1 MKTLSFSS
9 LEAFRKCKLY
19 FKKVYIDGIK
29 MKQSKEMY
37 LGEHLHDTIRAINKF
52 VERLKNKTTEM
63 SYEDIEKIFDR
74 NMDKF
79 KADYD
84 FYSRS
89 LEAIKKYAEE
99 LFVSRNEIFKVEYK
113 VKINTDEYELV
124 GIIDRLDNLPEGME
138 IWDFKTMKVM
148 NKEELEGNLQLN
160 LYAYIVYKIFS
171 PEKIFISQYSIL
183 SNIKNKIE
191 VDKSKFD
198 HLDRYLISMVKKIN
212 EEKKFEPSVCDLCE
226 ICDKCNHYYR
236 YMKEKFDYD
245 VKKDDINDL
254 LKKYDMIKENKKML
268 EKLEKEI
275 KDMIL
280 IKTINAGGKIT
291 FDDREYVI
299 VKRHREEVIIPA
311 TDYEILVEKRIYKG
325 GDEK

>member
-29 MKQSKEMY
+29 MKQSKEMER
-37 LGEHLHDTIRAINKF
+37 GEHLHETIKAINKF
-52 VERLKNKTTEM
+52 VEKLKNKTMEM
-63 SYEDIEKIFDR
+63 SYEDIEKIFDK

-79 KADYD
+79 KADYE
-84 FYSRS
+84 FYVKS

-99 LFVSRNEIFKVEYK
+99 LFVSRNEIFKVEYE
-113 VKINTDEYELV
+113 VKINTDEYELIGV
-124 GIIDRLDNLPEGME
+124 IDRLDNLPEGME

-160 LYAYIVYKIFS
+160 LYAFIINKIFS

-198 HLDRYLISMVKKIN
+198 NIDKYLISMVKKIN

-236 YMKEKFDYD
+236 YMKEKFDFD
-245 VKKDDINDL
+245 VKKDNLNDL
-254 LKKYDMIKENKKML
+254 LKKYDIIRENKKIL

-280 IKTINAGGKIT
+280 TKTINAGGKLT
-291 FDDREYVI
+291 FDDREYII
-299 VKRHREEVIIPA
+299 VKRHRDEVVIPA
-311 TDYEILVEKRIYKG
+311 TDYEILIEKKIYKG

>member
-1 MKTLSFSS
+1 MKTISFSS
-9 LEAFRKCKLY
+9 LEAFRKCKQY
-19 FKKVYIDGIK
+19 YKRVYIDGIK
-29 MKQSKEMY
+29 MKQNKEMER
-37 LGEHLHDTIRAINKF
+37 GEHLHETIKAINKF
-52 VERLKNKTTEM
+52 VEKLKNKTIEM
-63 SYEDIEKIFDR
+63 SYEDVERIFDK

-79 KADYD
+79 KSDFD
-84 FYSRS
+84 FYNKS

-99 LFVSRNEIFKVEYK
+99 LFVSRNEVFKVEYE
-113 VKINTDEYELV
+113 VKINTDDYELV
-124 GIIDRLDNLPEGME
+124 GVIDRIDNLPEGME
-138 IWDFKTMKVM
+138 IWEFKTMKVVS
-148 NKEELEGNLQLN
+148 KEELEGNLQLN
-160 LYAYIVYKIFS
+160 LYAFIVNKIFS

-198 HLDRYLISMVKKIN
+198 HLDKYLISMVKKIN
-212 EEKKFEPSVCDLCE
+212 EEKKFEPSICDLCE
-226 ICDKCNHYYR
+226 VCDKCNHYYK

-254 LKKYDMIKENKKML
+254 LKKYDMIRENKKML

-280 IKTINAGGKIT
+280 TKTINAGGKIT
-291 FDDREYVI
+291 FEDREYI
-299 VKRHREEVIIPA
+299 IMKRHRDEVIIPA
-311 TDYEILVEKRIYKG
+311 TDYEILVEKKIYKG